1 MDSDLGK
8 RTVDELEVEY
18 CKSYKSFYDNIIQ
31 NELTR
36 AKAVRTAHRLEE
48 MS

>member
-8 RTVDELEVEY
+8 KSVDELEQEY
-18 CKSYKSFYDNIIQ
+18 CKGYRHFYDTIIA

-36 AKAVRTAHRLEE
+36 AKAVRTAHWLDE
-48 MS
+48 MC